1 MSARRE
7 WKCAIRHCFVISI
20 TDWRH
25 ALGSAWP
32 RGFMPDATFSAMRQS
47 IIDGAPDTAS
57 GLAQQAVSSGIAPI
71 DAINQGFVVGMH
83 DMGDQFARGQMYL
96 PDMMASAEAMR
107 AAMAVLDPELKKLG
121 TERPMAGVVV
131 LGTTKGDIHEIGKI
145 LVGTLLTAHG
155 FRVHDLGVDI
165 AGEKFAAKAQE
176 FNADIVGVSAL
187 LTTTMRNQKSVVEA
201 LEKAGL
207 RPQVKIMVG
216 GAPVTRRWAE
226 EIGADGYAKD
236 AMSAVDLARQL
247 MEQKTQAAV
256 GEPV

>member
-1 MSARRE
+1 
-7 WKCAIRHCFVISI
+7 
-20 TDWRH
+20 
-25 ALGSAWP
+25 
-32 RGFMPDATFSAMRQS
+32 MPDEKFSAMRQS
-47 IIDGAPDTAS
+47 IVDGAPDTAS

-71 DAINQGFVVGMH
+71 DAINEGFVLGMH
-83 DMGDQFARGQMYL
+83 DVGEQFARGQMYL

-155 FRVHDLGVDI
+155 FRVHDLGVDV
-165 AGEKFAAKAQE
+165 AGEKFAAKAKE
-176 FNADIVGVSAL
+176 LNADIVGVSAL
-187 LTTTMRNQKSVVEA
+187 LTTTMRNQKSVIEA
-201 LEKAGL
+201 MELAGL

-216 GAPVTRRWAE
+216 GAPVTRRWAD

-247 MEQKTQAAV
+247 MAQKTNATVA
-256 GEPV
+256 EPV

>member
-1 MSARRE
+1 MGRE
-7 WKCAIRHCFVISI
+7 A
-20 TDWRH
+20 
-25 ALGSAWP
+25 
-32 RGFMPDATFSAMRQS
+32 FMPDPNFSAMRQS

-57 GLAQQAVSSGIAPI
+57 NLAQQALTDGVAPL
-71 DAINQGFVVGMH
+71 DAIHNGYVPGMH
-83 DMGDQFARGQMYL
+83 EVGEQFARGQMYL

-121 TERPMAGVVV
+121 EERPMAGVVV

-155 FRVHDLGVDI
+155 FRVHDLGVDVS
-165 AGEKFAAKAQE
+165 GEKFAAQARE
-176 FNADIVGVSAL
+176 LNADIVGVSAL
-187 LTTTMRNQKSVVEA
+187 LTTTMRNQRTVVEA

-207 RPQVKIMVG
+207 RSQIKIMVG

-236 AMSAVDLARQL
+236 AMSAVTLAREL
-247 MEQKTQAAV
+247 IAQKTQSV
-256 GEPV
+256 VVEPA